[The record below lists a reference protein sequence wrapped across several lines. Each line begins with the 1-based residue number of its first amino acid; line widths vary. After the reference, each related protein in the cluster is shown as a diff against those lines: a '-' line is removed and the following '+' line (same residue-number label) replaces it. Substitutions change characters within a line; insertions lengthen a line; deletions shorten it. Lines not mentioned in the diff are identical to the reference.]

1 MPFSGEL
8 GQAFGQNYM
17 SDLSEVNL
25 DNLSHPNHAEKLER
39 ERMIGDL
46 YYLSPFQRG
55 LLGTV
60 DIPVKPGQQFTFKDQ
75 KYAPDPRTG
84 IVHFERA
91 DAKALMQEH
100 FVEMTTV
107 VAVQEGWPVEEIREV
122 WKKQGIVVGD
132 SIVAL
137 TGRGVRK
144 LVHEKPIQEAIFLNP
159 DDIDENTGTV
169 KTIEVGFVTSDKKP
183 IPLRKAIGTINKV
196 AHDFIP
202 QEEDSIREKPFIIH
216 EMLASYPHVETP
228 TSIRFNLENGLTT
241 H

>member
-8 GQAFGQNYM
+8 SQGFGQNYM
-17 SDLSEVNL
+17 SDISQV
-25 DNLSHPNHAEKLER
+25 DFDQSSHPNHADR
-39 ERMIGDL
+39 ERVIGDL
-46 YYLSPFQRG
+46 YYLSPFMRG

-60 DIPVKPGQQFTFKDQ
+60 DIPVKPGQEFTFKDQ

-91 DAKALMQEH
+91 DAKDLMQEH
-100 FVEMTTV
+100 YAAMITV
-107 VAVQEGWPVEEIREV
+107 VAVQEGWSVEAVREI
-122 WKKQGIVVGD
+122 WKKQRIVVGD
-132 SIVAL
+132 SIVAF

-144 LVHEKPIQEAIFLNP
+144 LVREKPIQEAIFLNP
-159 DDIDENTGTV
+159 DDIDKNTGAV
-169 KTIEVGFVTSDKKP
+169 NTIEIGFVTSDKKP
-183 IPLRKAIGTINKV
+183 IPLRKVIGTINKV

-216 EMLASYPHVETP
+216 EMLASYPHVQTP
-228 TSIRFNLENGLTT
+228 ISIRFNLENGLTT